1 MLGDPNYINTIVRR
15 KGKTTGCKCKVIRE
29 DGTISSMDMDNRKTR
44 CEGTCERSIFY
55 RSRPLENNLGVGK
68 QIVLPHGDFQVSE
81 PMDQGGSQLRDQ
93 LRFLDAC
100 HQVMN
105 HQQPEAKDE
114 TMEASSTYG

>member
-1 MLGDPNYINTIVRR
+1 MKMEQFLPWTWTIA
-15 KGKTTGCKCKVIRE
+15 
-29 DGTISSMDMDNRKTR
+29 
-44 CEGTCERSIFY
+44 
-55 RSRPLENNLGVGK
+55 RPGVKEHASEVSFTDRAHLNNLGVGK

-105 HQQPEAKDE
+105 HQQQRRRMKQWKRHQPMAEEELDFEGDRCRLMKVAC
-114 TMEASSTYG
+114 